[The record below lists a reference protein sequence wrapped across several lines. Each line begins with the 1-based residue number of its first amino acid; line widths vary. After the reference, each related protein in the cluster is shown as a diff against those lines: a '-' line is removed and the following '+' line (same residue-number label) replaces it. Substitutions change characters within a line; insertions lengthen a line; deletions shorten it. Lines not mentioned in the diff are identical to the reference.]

1 MTPGRSLFDPLV
13 IGSTYSRPQ
22 LARLW
27 GYESYEALSRGV
39 VTPKGTPYII
49 LFITRDKQSFLHQY
63 QDVLLGSTLM
73 IEGERNHASDRRLVA
88 AQARGD
94 EVHLF
99 YRERHHTDFV
109 YKGPVH
115 LVSHELRKEGPSHF
129 EFILGP
135 AGLAAAVRD
144 LETDDRTHG
153 GELGSFTPDEEGQ
166 REIRQHVTYERSNRN
181 RAHARELHGSRCLAC
196 GFDFNRVY
204 GHQHAD
210 SFIQMHHVKSVAR
223 GIATPDLATDLV
235 PLCSNCHSMAHR
247 RRGMS
252 LNVEEL
258 KALIDTAKAG
268 ASSRS

>member
-1 MTPGRSLFDPLV
+1 M
-13 IGSTYSRPQ
+13 YSRPE
-22 LARLW
+22 LARIW
-27 GYESYEALSRGV
+27 GYRSFEALSRGV
-39 VTPKGTPYII
+39 VTPRGSPYII
-49 LFITRDKQSFLHQY
+49 LFITRDKQPFLHQY
-63 QDVLLGSTLM
+63 QDVLVGSTLM

-99 YRERHHTDFV
+99 YRERHHTDFI

-115 LVSHELRKEGPSHF
+115 LVSHEIRKVGPSHF

-135 AGLAAAVRD
+135 VSLAAAARD

-153 GELGSFTPDEEGQ
+153 SDLDSFTPDEEGRQ
-166 REIRQHVTYERSNRN
+166 QIRQHVTYERSRRN
-181 RAHARELHGSRCLAC
+181 RAYARELHGSRCLAC

-204 GHQHAD
+204 GDDHAD
-210 SFIQMHHVKSVAR
+210 SFIQMHHVDSVAR
-223 GIATPDLATDLV
+223 GVTTPDVATDLV

-258 KALIDTAKAG
+258 QALIRVAKTG
-268 ASSRS
+268 ASSGSET